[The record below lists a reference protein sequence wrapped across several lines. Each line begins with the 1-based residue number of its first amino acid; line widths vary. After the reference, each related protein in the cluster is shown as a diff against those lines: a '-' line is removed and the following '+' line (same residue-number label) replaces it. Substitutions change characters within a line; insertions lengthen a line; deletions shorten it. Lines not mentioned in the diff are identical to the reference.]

1 MSEKNYYLNPKIK
14 KTNVKEQYT
23 KAQVEEYIK
32 CANDPIYFIENYVKI
47 ITLDK
52 GLQPFILRGYQKN
65 LIETF
70 HNNLKIILLSARQS
84 GKTITTAAYILWY
97 ICFNSDKTAVI
108 LANKAPTAREIL
120 ARIVNML
127 EELPFFLQPGVEVL
141 NKGSVEFG
149 NNSKIIASSTSS
161 DSIRGFSVNLLYL
174 DEFAYVPNAV
184 EFFRSSYPTI
194 TSGKTSKIIISSTFN
209 GLNLFYSLWTEA
221 KRNENGF
228 VPFEID
234 WWEVPGRDEKWKQE
248 QLAILGPEGF
258 AQEYGNEAIGSSNTL
273 ISASKL
279 KQLTYVKGRI
289 EGKYEILEDPI
300 INVDDPSKNHIYV
313 IAVDVSRGT
322 ENDYSVAIVL
332 DVTQF
337 PIKIVATYR
346 DNQIRPILFPDIIY
360 KLAKKYNDAFL
371 MIERNSIG
379 QDVIDILIN
388 EHEYENIFSTKM
400 KQKVGQ
406 QLTLG
411 ISRKSFGGIEMT
423 KSVKRVGCSNF
434 KALIEEDK
442 LINLTESIL
451 FELYNFSKK
460 GNSYEADTGTDDM
473 VMALVLFS
481 WAIGQQFYKDLFN
494 VDFRK
499 EMITKYIS
507 ENEEESA
514 PALYIISPEIQ
525 ERQREMSGYEE
536 IIWKF

>member
-14 KTNVKEQYT
+14 KTNVREQYT
-23 KAQVEEYIK
+23 KEQLEEYVR
-32 CANDPIYFIENYVKI
+32 CAQDPVYFIEKYVKI
-47 ITLDK
+47 VTLDR

-65 LIETF
+65 LIQTF
-70 HNNLKIILLSARQS
+70 HDNLKIILLSARQS

-97 ICFNSDKTAVI
+97 ICFNPDKTAVI

-120 ARIVNML
+120 SRIINML
-127 EELPFFLQPGVEVL
+127 EELPFFLQPGVEIL

-161 DSIRGFSVNLLYL
+161 DSIRGYSVNLLYL

-184 EFFRSSYPTI
+184 DFFRSSYPTI

-221 KRNENGF
+221 KRGENGF

-273 ISASKL
+273 ISSSKL
-279 KQLTYVKGRI
+279 KQLTYIKGVIKDSYEYLEHPI
-289 EGKYEILEDPI
+289 E
-300 INVDDPSKNHIYV
+300 NHNYV
-313 IAVDVSRGT
+313 VTADVSRGT

-332 DVTQF
+332 DVTQY

-346 DNQIRPILFPDIIY
+346 NNTLRPILFPGVLY
-360 KLAKKYNDAFL
+360 TLAKYYNEAFL
-371 MIERNSIG
+371 LIERNSIG
-379 QDVIDILIN
+379 QDVIDLLIN
-388 EHEYENIFSTKM
+388 EYDYENVFSTKV
-400 KQKVGQ
+400 KPRVGQ
-406 QLTLG
+406 ELTLG
-411 ISRKSFGGIEMT
+411 ISRKAFGGVEMT
-423 KSVKRVGCSNF
+423 KSVKKIGCANF

-442 LINLTESIL
+442 LINLTEPIL

-460 GNSYEADTGTDDM
+460 GNSYEADTGTDDL
-473 VMALVLFS
+473 VMSLILFS

-494 VDFRK
+494 SDFRK
-499 EMITKYIS
+499 EIITKYIS
-507 ENEEESA
+507 ENEEDIG
-514 PALYIISPEIQ
+514 PPIYIESPEIR
-525 ERQREMSGYEE
+525 ERESGRMGYEE
-536 IIWKF
+536 IVWKF